1 MTALFGLVLVVLS
14 DGTDKDQH
22 VDADEAE
29 PQSHLTKVWGD
40 ALCILA
46 AGIYALSNVG
56 QEILIKEKYSLMKE
70 TASKVR
76 LNDCRLLRVSLSD
89 PPFRPF
95 DTGRTMQYMCRIPL
109 TNRPMGSPH
118 QWNSAY

>member
-1 MTALFGLVLVVLS
+1 MTALLGLVLVVLS

-22 VDADEAE
+22 VDAAE

-56 QEILIKEKYSLMKE
+56 QEILIKEKYSRMKE

-76 LNDCRLLRVSLSD
+76 LNDCHLLHVSLS
-89 PPFRPF
+89 
-95 DTGRTMQYMCRIPL
+95 L
-109 TNRPMGSPH
+109 SL
-118 QWNSAY
+118 SLSL